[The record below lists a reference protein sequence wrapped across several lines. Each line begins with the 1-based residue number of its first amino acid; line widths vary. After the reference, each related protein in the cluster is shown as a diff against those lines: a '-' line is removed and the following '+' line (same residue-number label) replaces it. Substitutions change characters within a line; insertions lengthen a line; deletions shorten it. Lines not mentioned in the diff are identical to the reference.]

1 MLCIAI
7 ISFKLPVD
15 KPQVLITT
23 DPTYRTIEDTIEE
36 SKIQETE
43 SKSKPF
49 DIVGLVFLLMAI
61 VCLLGFVQ
69 LAEAQEIQNRSIFL
83 AILGATFLTCSTIF
97 CLNEAFWTQEPV
109 LPLSLLRVS
118 KLGLN
123 YSAQFFIGLASYG
136 VRSLRPIQPC
146 ASQPCEVE
154 F

>member
-83 AILGATFLTCSTIF
+83 AILGATFLTCFTIF
-97 CLNEAFWTQEPV
+97 CLNEAFWTQDPV

-123 YSAQFFIGLASYG
+123 YSAQFFIGLASYA
-136 VRSLRPIQPC
+136 VRNLRPLQPC